1 MQYTHAIYL
10 MNKDIITVTDDEFKA
25 IQNDLIKRPTGFI
38 TVQGQTINKSSIV
51 KLGDHH
57 ATALIRNIERQDRE
71 TNLKVG
77 GGEKMLISEKLKEKK
92 IAIESAL
99 KNKVLIGKEFEEWQR
114 NNEPIQIEE
123 PKDNY

>member
-1 MQYTHAIYL
+1 

-25 IQNDLIKRPTGFI
+25 IQNDLIQRPTGFI

-51 KLGDHH
+51 KIGNHH
-57 ATALIRNIERQDRE
+57 ATALIKNIERQDRE

-77 GGEKMLISEKLKEKK
+77 GAEKMLIAEKLKEKK

-99 KNKVLIGKEFEEWQR
+99 KNKVLIGKEFKEWQR
-114 NNEPIQIEE
+114 NNEPIQLEE
-123 PKDNY
+123 PTEYN